1 MGRNILISCA
11 FWNMG
16 ETSLAVEIAKN
27 LKSNNNVIFFSFGG
41 DYEYVVENERFKII
55 HLKPMIDKK
64 KTRHLY
70 EIDRCEKFGSYFTIN
85 LTLDKCW

>member
-27 LKSNNNVIFFSFGG
+27 LKSIYNVIFFSFGG
-41 DYEYVVENERFKII
+41 DYEYVVENDMR
-55 HLKPMIDKK
+55 
-64 KTRHLY
+64 
-70 EIDRCEKFGSYFTIN
+70 
-85 LTLDKCW
+85 

>member
-27 LKSNNNVIFFSFGG
+27 LKSTYNVIFFSFGG
-41 DYEYVVENERFKII
+41 DYEYVVENDMR
-55 HLKPMIDKK
+55 
-64 KTRHLY
+64 
-70 EIDRCEKFGSYFTIN
+70 
-85 LTLDKCW
+85 

>member
-27 LKSNNNVIFFSFGG
+27 LKSTYNVIFL
-41 DYEYVVENERFKII
+41 VLVAIMN
-55 HLKPMIDKK
+55 
-64 KTRHLY
+64 T
-70 EIDRCEKFGSYFTIN
+70 
-85 LTLDKCW
+85 